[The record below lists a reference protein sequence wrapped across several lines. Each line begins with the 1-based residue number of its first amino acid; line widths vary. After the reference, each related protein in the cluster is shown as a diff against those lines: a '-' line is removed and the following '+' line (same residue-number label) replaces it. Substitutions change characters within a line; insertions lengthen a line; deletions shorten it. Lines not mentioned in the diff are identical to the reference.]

1 MCPLTF
7 VRGSGSRRATPL
19 ADRIVIIQSS
29 RLFYGLQENWDKIR
43 VAYWT
48 EHQRFTIFSPAGAT
62 VLGETPDIVLY
73 IAGIL
78 RTCRNFDGP
87 ARQRAS
93 GQAAGKNTG
102 VSMRFFKSY
111 IQHRFN
117 PLHVYCRLRDYGLS
131 SRVAIRI
138 TSAYERVYRVCSF
151 RTTPDC

>member
-1 MCPLTF
+1 M
-7 VRGSGSRRATPL
+7 
-19 ADRIVIIQSS
+19 
-29 RLFYGLQENWDKIR
+29 
-43 VAYWT
+43 
-48 EHQRFTIFSPAGAT
+48 
-62 VLGETPDIVLY
+62 VLY
-73 IAGIL
+73 IADIL
-78 RTCRNFDGP
+78 GTCRNFDGP

-102 VSMRFFKSY
+102 VCMRFFKSY

-117 PLHVYCRLRDYGLS
+117 PLHVYCRLRDCGLS

>member
-1 MCPLTF
+1 MG
-7 VRGSGSRRATPL
+7 V
-19 ADRIVIIQSS
+19 
-29 RLFYGLQENWDKIR
+29 
-43 VAYWT
+43 
-48 EHQRFTIFSPAGAT
+48 
-62 VLGETPDIVLY
+62 PDIVLLLLTGWEHT
-73 IAGIL
+73 GISMG
-78 RTCRNFDGP
+78 RP
-87 ARQRAS
+87 AS